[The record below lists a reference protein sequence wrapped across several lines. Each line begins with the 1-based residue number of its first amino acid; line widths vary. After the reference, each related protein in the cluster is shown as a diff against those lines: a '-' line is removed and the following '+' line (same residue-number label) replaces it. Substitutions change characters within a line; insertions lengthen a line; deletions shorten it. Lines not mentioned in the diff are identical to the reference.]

1 MAYEQQKSV
10 SYSSGDW
17 KFKVKVL
24 AHSCSCADP
33 PPAPSEVE
41 DSGYF
46 QGTHIE
52 AFGSQFLVTRH
63 RLTYLKVAFSLIY

>member
-10 SYSSGDW
+10 PHSSGGW
-17 KFKVKVL
+17 KFKVEL
-24 AHSCSCADP
+24 PACLCSGADP
-33 PPAPSEVE
+33 PPVPSEVE
-41 DSGYF
+41 DNGYF